1 MEKFTRL
8 MSTHLLDKLN
18 CDFLSILPST
28 TPKIKE
34 TQQICIYNKFPG
46 NVGIAAA
53 LGQGFS
59 TI

>member
-1 MEKFTRL
+1 